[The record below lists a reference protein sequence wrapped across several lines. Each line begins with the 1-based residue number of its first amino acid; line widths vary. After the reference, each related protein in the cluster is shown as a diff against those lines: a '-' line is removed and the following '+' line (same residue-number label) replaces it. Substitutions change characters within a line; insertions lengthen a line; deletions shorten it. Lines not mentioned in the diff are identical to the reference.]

1 MKKNHTIFLKGIL
14 LLIKSKIMLKKGD
27 KVRWKF
33 QNGETHGVITKV
45 HTTDFVFM
53 NRQRRASE
61 ESPQYEVMSEKTG
74 KSAVH
79 KPSALK
85 KM

>member
-1 MKKNHTIFLKGIL
+1 M
-14 LLIKSKIMLKKGD
+14 SRLKKGD
-27 KVRWKF
+27 MVRWNSS
-33 QNGETHGVITKV
+33 NGETHGAITKV
-45 HTTDFVFM
+45 HIKDFVFM

-61 ESPQYEVMSEKTG
+61 DEPQYEVMSEKTG

-79 KPSALK
+79 KASALK